1 MAEGFDMG
9 RQQKADPASLD
20 GAASRTDVAASL
32 LGTPLPATPIHKIS
46 FPAAEQAGNRVF
58 LKRDDLLPFSF
69 GGNKVRIA
77 RAFVADMIEQ
87 GCDALVM
94 YGDLQ
99 SNLCR
104 VLANLCHELGVPAL
118 MVATAH
124 DQEAHDQAA
133 HGGSDRANANST
145 AEAPASFN
153 ERLVRRFGI
162 DVLRCAS
169 DGIADAV
176 DEAMD
181 RLRSQGRRPY
191 YIYGNRYGTGN
202 EGTAARAYE
211 EAYREICVQE
221 RKLGLSFGIIATPYG
236 TGCTQGGLIC
246 GSLNAADGRSIV
258 GFSISSRS
266 PERARSVLEETVAD
280 WHRKSGRTLPE
291 GWRDHI
297 DLQCGYNRGGY
308 GTEDVRVDEMVE
320 FMLKENSVPTDPT
333 YMGKALLGLA
343 DYLLEHDVRDTDILF
358 LHTGGLPLFF
368 DYLERARA
376 LH

>member
-1 MAEGFDMG
+1 MTAGNENA
-9 RQQKADPASLD
+9 RQGLS
-20 GAASRTDVAASL
+20 GTAARV
-32 LGTPLPATPIHKIS
+32 LGTPLPVTPIQEIS
-46 FPAAEQAGNRVF
+46 FPAAERKGNRVF

-77 RAFVADMIEQ
+77 RAFVADMLER

-124 DQEAHDQAA
+124 GGRDGEA
-133 HGGSDRANANST
+133 S
-145 AEAPASFN
+145 ASFN

-162 DVLRCAS
+162 DIFRCATG
-169 DGIADAV
+169 GIADAV
-176 DEAMD
+176 DEAMGQ
-181 RLRSQGRRPY
+181 LRAQGYRPY

-211 EAYREICVQE
+211 ETYHEICDQE
-221 RKLGLSFGIIATPYG
+221 RELGLSFGLIATPYG
-236 TGCTQGGLIC
+236 TGCTQGGLVC
-246 GSLNAADGRSIV
+246 GSLNAGDDRHIV
-258 GFSISSRS
+258 GFSISSRT
-266 PERARSVLEETVAD
+266 PERARSVLEETVTD
-280 WHRKSGRTLPE
+280 WFRKAGRDLPD
-291 GWRDHI
+291 GWRGRI

-308 GTEDVRVDEMVE
+308 GAEDARVDEMIE
-320 FMLKENSVPTDPT
+320 FMLKENSVPCDPT
-333 YMGKALLGLA
+333 YMGKALLALA
-343 DYLLEHDVRDTDILF
+343 DYLDEHDVRGTDIIF